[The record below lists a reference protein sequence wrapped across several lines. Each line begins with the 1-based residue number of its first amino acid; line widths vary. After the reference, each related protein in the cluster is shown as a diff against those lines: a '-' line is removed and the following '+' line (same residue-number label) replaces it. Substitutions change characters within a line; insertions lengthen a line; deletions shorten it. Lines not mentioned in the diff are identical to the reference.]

1 MKTPSTAPSRAST
14 CMRGAGMAA
23 TIGRLRPC
31 NLLDWKF
38 TTLSHNTIR
47 GAAGA
52 AMLNAELLAMLGKL
66 DWKHWKPH
74 HRNPAGRNS
83 MTRRPSP
90 ALIVVMKFGGTSVED
105 ATAILRTAAIVSG
118 RRDRGLQPIVVVSAM
133 AKVTDQLIAAAAAA
147 GRDDRAAAVEI
158 ARGILR
164 ERHLRTAAELVPAE
178 ALPPIAA
185 ALDQDFD
192 ALDDLLRGIAAV
204 GELTPRTNDL
214 VLSFGERASSRMVA
228 AAFRAAGLAAAHLE
242 ARTCIVTDSTY
253 GKAAPDEPA
262 IEQRLLALALPLLEA
277 GQIPIMGG
285 FIGSNA
291 AGITT
296 TLGRGGSDY
305 TAALVGGGLHAG
317 AIEIWTDV
325 DGIMTTDPRIVPE
338 ALRVK
343 TISFE
348 EAAELAYFGAKVL
361 HPATILPAVQKSI
374 PVYVLNSRNPT
385 NEGTRI
391 TAVAARCTSPFKSI
405 AAKKRLTII
414 DIVASRMLMAHGFL
428 KAVFDTFDRYKC
440 AIDMVSTSE
449 VSISLT
455 VDSNEQ
461 LPAICAELRKIADVK
476 YEGRKALVCLVGEDI
491 RGHNGIAGRVFS
503 AISHINV
510 RMISQGA
517 SEINMSF
524 MIEEDDVEEAIRSLH
539 RVFFTDPDET
549 VFDVQG
555 HAAASACLIDQ
566 P

>member
-1 MKTPSTAPSRAST
+1 MS
-14 CMRGAGMAA
+14 GV
-23 TIGRLRPC
+23 RP
-31 NLLDWKF
+31 
-38 TTLSHNTIR
+38 
-47 GAAGA
+47 G
-52 AMLNAELLAMLGKL
+52 
-66 DWKHWKPH
+66 
-74 HRNPAGRNS
+74 
-83 MTRRPSP
+83 
-90 ALIVVMKFGGTSVED
+90 IVVMKFGGTSVED
-105 ATAILRTAAIVSG
+105 ATAIKRTAGIVQG
-118 RRDRGLQPIVVVSAM
+118 RRDAGLQPVVVVSAM
-133 AKVTDQLIAAAAAA
+133 ARVTDQLLAAAAAA
-147 GRDDRAAAVEI
+147 GRNERDEALAI
-158 ARGILR
+158 SLKLR
-164 ERHLRTAAELVPAE
+164 MRHLDTANEIIHRSMDVVAQQLN
-178 ALPPIAA
+178 
-185 ALDQDFD
+185 QKFD
-192 ALDDLLRGIAAV
+192 ALDDLLKGISAV

-214 VLSFGERASSRMVA
+214 VVSFGERLSSVIVA
-228 AAFRAAGLAAAHLE
+228 HAFGQRGLHGTHVD

-253 GKAAPDEPA
+253 GKAVPQEIA
-262 IEQRLLALALPLLEA
+262 IEAKLLEHLLPLIEA
-277 GQIPIMGG
+277 GQTPVMGG
-285 FIGSNA
+285 FIGANA

-325 DGIMTTDPRIVPE
+325 NGIMTTDPRICPD

-374 PVYVLNSRNPT
+374 PVYVLNSRNPS

-391 TAVAARCTSPFKSI
+391 TAMSAPCKSPFKSI

-414 DIVASRMLMAHGFL
+414 DVVASRMLMSHGYL
-428 KAVFDTFDRYKC
+428 KAVFDVFDKYKC

-461 LPAICAELRKIADVK
+461 LPAICEELGRIADVK

-491 RGHNGIAGRVFS
+491 RGQHGMAGRVFS
-503 AISHINV
+503 AVSHVNV

-524 MIEEDDVEEAIRSLH
+524 MIDEEDVEEAVRSLH
-539 RVFFTDPDET
+539 KAFFSDADET
-549 VFDVQG
+549 IFDV
-555 HAAASACLIDQ
+555 AALRESRMAQA
-566 P
+566 